1 MKHGLANL
9 DEPRPDNRKTG
20 LRAACN
26 VLSTHL
32 GIPKVERWA
41 APLVRANLL
50 PRTGEGFCADDAV
63 MLLLAVMASLTPP
76 DDGERVIDLH
86 GAVLAEAILVS
97 EISITGMSSHERC
110 NAETLL
116 NLPATPGDVLASDI
130 EEIAAGYPGC
140 VADISVGLGV
150 PEVLIESAAPPSGA
164 LRQHYRLVYRGDTEA
179 GADGMETWNKVS
191 GAVLRSLAAVM
202 HGTVRPAAESHS
214 TAVH

>member
-9 DEPRPDNRKTG
+9 DEPRPDDRRAG
-20 LRAACN
+20 LRAACD
-26 VLSTHL
+26 VLAACL
-32 GIPKVERWA
+32 GVPRIERWA

-50 PRTGEGFCADDAV
+50 PRTGEGFSADDAV
-63 MLLLAVMASLTPP
+63 MLLLAVMGSLTPP

-86 GAVLAEAILVS
+86 GAVLAEASLIS
-97 EISITGMSSHERC
+97 DISITGMSSHERC

-116 NLPATPGDVLASDI
+116 NLPATPGDVLAADI

-150 PEVLIESAAPPSGA
+150 PEVLIESAASSGT
-164 LRQHYRLVYRGDTEA
+164 LRQHYLLRYCDNPEA
-179 GADGMETWNKVS
+179 DRPVGMETWNKVS